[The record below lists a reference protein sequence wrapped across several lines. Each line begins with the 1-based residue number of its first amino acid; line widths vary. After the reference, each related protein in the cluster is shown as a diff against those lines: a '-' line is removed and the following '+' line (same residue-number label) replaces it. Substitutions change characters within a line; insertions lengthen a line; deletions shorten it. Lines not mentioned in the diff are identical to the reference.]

1 MLGAAPRN
9 LTVMVSPEVPQVGAD
24 EGAALVE
31 DGAFLLDV
39 REPDEWTA
47 GHASAAAHI
56 PLGQVASRAGEVP
69 GEGTVVVICRSGARS
84 NRAAAFLRSQGVD
97 AVNLAGGM
105 QAWAASGLDVVT
117 DDGDPGRVI

>member
-1 MLGAAPRN
+1 
-9 LTVMVSPEVPQVGAD
+9 MVSPEVPQVSAD
-24 EGAALVE
+24 DGAALVE

-47 GHASAAAHI
+47 GHAAAAAHI
-56 PLGQVASRAGEVP
+56 PLGQVAARGKEVP
-69 GEGTVVVICRSGARS
+69 ADGTVVVICRSGARS
-84 NRAAAFLRSQGVD
+84 NHAAAYLRAQGID